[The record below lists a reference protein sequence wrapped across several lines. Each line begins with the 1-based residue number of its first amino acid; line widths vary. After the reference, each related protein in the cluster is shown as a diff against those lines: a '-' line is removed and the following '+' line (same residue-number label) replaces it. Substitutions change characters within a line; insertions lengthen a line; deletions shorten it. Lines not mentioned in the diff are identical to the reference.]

1 MSLIT
6 ASWSR
11 FAAPER
17 RTMGVACGAHVL
29 HDGYTDLLYVLLPIW
44 QAQFGL
50 GYAEVGML
58 RALFTGSMAGLQV
71 PAGMLAERIGGPLVL
86 GLGTALVGVGFL
98 GAGVSA
104 GYPMLALALVLAGT
118 GAAVQHPI
126 AAHLVAQAFSGRRS
140 RTALASYNFSGDLGK
155 MVFPAATAGL
165 VALMPWQSA
174 TLLLGIFALAA
185 AAVILS
191 VRGLPGRDSL
201 PATAAEKNSGPN
213 GPTSTRPASIGA
225 AASGG
230 GFPLLLSIAMIDSAT
245 RMGFLTFLPFLL
257 KMKGADLPT
266 VGLALTLVFAGGGA
280 GKLVCGWL
288 GARLGVLK
296 AVFLTE
302 GLTAAGIVALLPLP
316 LAGALMVLP
325 LIGIAL
331 NGTSS
336 VLYGT
341 VPELVPP
348 ERRQRAFGIFY
359 TGGIGAGALSPV
371 LYGLVSD
378 LIDVLV
384 MMMLIAAVVLLTLPL
399 TWGLRPALRAIAAA
413 HAR

>member
-6 ASWSR
+6 AGWGR
-11 FAAPER
+11 FAAPQR
-17 RTMGVACGAHVL
+17 RTIGVACGAHVL

-44 QAQFGL
+44 QVQFGL
-50 GYAEVGML
+50 GYAEIGML

-71 PAGMLAERIGGPLVL
+71 PAGLLAERIGGPLVL

-98 GAGVSA
+98 TAGASV
-104 GYPMLALALVLAGT
+104 GYPMLAAALVLAGI

-126 AAHLVAQAFSGRRS
+126 AAHLVAQAFPGRRS
-140 RTALASYNFSGDLGK
+140 RSALAGYNFSGDLGK
-155 MVFPAATAGL
+155 MAFPAATAGL
-165 VALMPWQSA
+165 VAIMPWQSA
-174 TLLLGIFALAA
+174 TLLLGVGALAA
-185 AAVILS
+185 AAAILM
-191 VRGLPGRDSL
+191 VRGLPSGTEAPGIARTD
-201 PATAAEKNSGPN
+201 PAEPPHAA
-213 GPTSTRPASIGA
+213 TTRR
-225 AASGG
+225 

-245 RMGFLTFLPFLL
+245 RMGFLTFLPFVL

-266 VGLALTLVFAGGGA
+266 IGIALTLVFTGGAA

-288 GARLGVLK
+288 GARLGVVQ

-302 GLTAAGIVALLPLP
+302 ALTAAGILALLPLP
-316 LAGALMVLP
+316 LFGGLLVLP
-325 LIGIAL
+325 LIGVAL

-378 LIDVLV
+378 LIDVPV
-384 MMMLIAAVVLLTLPL
+384 MMIVIAAVVLVTLPL
-399 TWGLRPALRAIAAA
+399 TWGLRPVLRGIAATA
-413 HAR
+413 AR